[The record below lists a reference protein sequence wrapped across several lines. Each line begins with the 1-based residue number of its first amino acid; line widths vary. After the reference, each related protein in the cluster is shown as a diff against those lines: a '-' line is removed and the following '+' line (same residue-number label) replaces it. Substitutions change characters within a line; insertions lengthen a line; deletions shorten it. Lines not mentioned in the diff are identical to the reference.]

1 MENNQNYSNSTEGT
15 NRKIQDSMFTDL
27 FKPQENLLDLYKI
40 LHPEDMSV
48 RLADIRNVTL
58 TNILTGGII
67 SDLGML
73 VRGKLIILTE
83 HQSTVNKN
91 MPVRV
96 LLYYAEELKRY
107 LFADEKRKKQLY
119 RRGLI
124 KLPSPEFYVI
134 LS

>member
-1 MENNQNYSNSTEGT
+1 MLKY
-15 NRKIQDSMFTDL
+15 
-27 FKPQENLLDLYKI
+27 
-40 LHPEDMSV
+40 
-48 RLADIRNVTL
+48 
-58 TNILTGGII
+58 TGGII